1 MTYEDAMLWLVMGKN
16 MWHRKIALLM
26 RKFGSPG
33 RVWEASY
40 EQLVQSGILKEE
52 DAGELCESRENFDPA
67 AEWCKLEQKGIRFLT
82 DRSEEFPKK
91 LLDIPDRPY
100 ALFIKGC
107 IHSDET
113 EKRVAV
119 IGARVCSTYGRYA
132 AGKFAGE
139 LAEYG
144 IATVSGMAR
153 GVDSAAHQG
162 TVDAGGRTY
171 AILGC
176 GVDICYPPENKYL
189 YDRII
194 EQGAVLS
201 EYPPGTRPNAW
212 QFPERNRLISG
223 MADCVVITE
232 ARQKSGSL
240 ITVKHALEQGEI
252 VCAVPGRINDVLSNG
267 CNRLIQEGAF
277 PATST
282 LDILFNMGINVK
294 KNEKTKIFL
303 EKQNEVLY
311 SVLDLQ
317 PQTPDEIMQKTGM
330 NRGTV
335 YEGLLWLLMHGLAE
349 EPVKNYYIRK
359 E

>member
-119 IGARVCSTYGRYA
+119 IGARVCSAYGRYA

-162 TVDAGGRTY
+162 AVDAGLKG
-171 AILGC
+171 
-176 GVDICYPPENKYL
+176 K
-189 YDRII
+189 
-194 EQGAVLS
+194 
-201 EYPPGTRPNAW
+201 
-212 QFPERNRLISG
+212 
-223 MADCVVITE
+223 
-232 ARQKSGSL
+232 
-240 ITVKHALEQGEI
+240 
-252 VCAVPGRINDVLSNG
+252 
-267 CNRLIQEGAF
+267 
-277 PATST
+277 
-282 LDILFNMGINVK
+282 
-294 KNEKTKIFL
+294 
-303 EKQNEVLY
+303 
-311 SVLDLQ
+311 
-317 PQTPDEIMQKTGM
+317 
-330 NRGTV
+330 
-335 YEGLLWLLMHGLAE
+335 
-349 EPVKNYYIRK
+349 
-359 E
+359 

>member
-119 IGARVCSTYGRYA
+119 IGAR
-132 AGKFAGE
+132 
-139 LAEYG
+139 
-144 IATVSGMAR
+144 
-153 GVDSAAHQG
+153 
-162 TVDAGGRTY
+162 
-171 AILGC
+171 
-176 GVDICYPPENKYL
+176 
-189 YDRII
+189 DRK
-194 EQGAVLS
+194 S
-201 EYPPGTRPNAW
+201 
-212 QFPERNRLISG
+212 
-223 MADCVVITE
+223 VV
-232 ARQKSGSL
+232 
-240 ITVKHALEQGEI
+240 
-252 VCAVPGRINDVLSNG
+252 
-267 CNRLIQEGAF
+267 
-277 PATST
+277 
-282 LDILFNMGINVK
+282 
-294 KNEKTKIFL
+294 
-303 EKQNEVLY
+303 
-311 SVLDLQ
+311 
-317 PQTPDEIMQKTGM
+317 
-330 NRGTV
+330 
-335 YEGLLWLLMHGLAE
+335 
-349 EPVKNYYIRK
+349 
-359 E
+359 